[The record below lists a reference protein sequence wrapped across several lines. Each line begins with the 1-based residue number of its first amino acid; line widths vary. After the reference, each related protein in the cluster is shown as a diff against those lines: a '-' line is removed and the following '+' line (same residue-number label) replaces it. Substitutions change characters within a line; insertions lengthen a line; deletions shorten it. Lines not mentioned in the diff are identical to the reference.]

1 MSTAFAAVAH
11 LSPSTLAAGLA
22 HGVAVKRAAEPIGW
36 SVQRGPLFG
45 LIVAGVGYALLV
57 LAVVRRGQR
66 VSGVRV
72 VAFCAGLATV
82 AVALFSPLDPYGEEH
97 SFAAHMVQHEL
108 LLMVAPLLLIA
119 GVDQRI
125 TIPLTR
131 RIFGPALRVRPW
143 RAVLAAVGNP
153 FVVTTAW
160 CAVVLGW
167 HLPALYDLALD
178 NDTVHIVEHASL
190 LSVGIAFWVVV
201 IGRLPSVHHTTT
213 AQRIG
218 AIGCAM
224 AASSILAAVFLW
236 SPGLL
241 YSGYARAHP
250 WFGLTPLQDQRFAA
264 VLMMAIDMPLLLGAA
279 LFVTARWSRRES
291 RLGPSRR
298 AGTTGGSIPPASHY
312 PTPEGLLADG

>member
-1 MSTAFAAVAH
+1 MSPPLAAVAH
-11 LSPSTLAAGLA
+11 LSPSPLATALPYGA
-22 HGVAVKRAAEPIGW
+22 AVKRAAEPISW
-36 SVQRGPLFG
+36 SVQPGPLIG
-45 LIVAGVGYALLV
+45 LTVAGVVYGTLV
-57 LAVVRRGQR
+57 LAVLRRGQR

-72 VAFCAGLATV
+72 VSFCAGLATV
-82 AVALFSPLDPYGEEH
+82 AVALFSPLDPYSEQH
-97 SFAAHMVQHEL
+97 SLAAHMVQHEL

-131 RIFGPALRVRPW
+131 RIFGPAVRVRPW

-167 HLPALYDLALD
+167 QLPALYDLALD
-178 NDTVHIVEHASL
+178 NDTVHVVEHASL
-190 LSVGIAFWVVV
+190 LSVGVAFWVVV

-224 AASSILAAVFLW
+224 ATSSILAAVLLW
-236 SPGLL
+236 SPELV
-241 YSGYARAHP
+241 YSGYARTHP
-250 WFGLTPLQDQRFAA
+250 WFGLSSLQDQRFAA

-279 LFVTARWSRRES
+279 LFVTARWSRQVS

-298 AGTTGGSIPPASHY
+298 ASTTGGSIPRLRT
-312 PTPEGLLADG
+312 TPHRKV